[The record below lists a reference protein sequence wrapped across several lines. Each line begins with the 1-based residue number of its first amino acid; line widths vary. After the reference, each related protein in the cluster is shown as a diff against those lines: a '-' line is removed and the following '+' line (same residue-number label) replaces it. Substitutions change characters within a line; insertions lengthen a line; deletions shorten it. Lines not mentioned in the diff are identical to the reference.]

1 MWLSTLSQW
10 TIWWRHRANYVFILP
25 EKTSYYYKNLRF
37 KKENNI
43 MQLKFTM
50 FVIFDICENAQSK
63 EKKNEYTGNK
73 IHLSNGL
80 LATW

>member
-1 MWLSTLSQW
+1 
-10 TIWWRHRANYVFILP
+10 
-25 EKTSYYYKNLRF
+25 
-37 KKENNI
+37 

-50 FVIFDICENAQSK
+50 FVIFDVCENAQSK
-63 EKKNEYTGNK
+63 EKKIEYMGNK